1 MTSYICKNS
10 FEGVLCGVYDAWM
23 GKKGHSQVRLDTE
36 GSFEMS
42 LFVEYISVEESSE
55 KAEKVIKAVRTKICE
70 EAFEKIYIAS
80 LSQDTDRADKIYR
93 FLIYGFH
100 YGKRVMNMLTVPA
113 VFDLF
118 QICRNVSSE
127 SHQWMEFIRFSE
139 TGEGLLFSR
148 IGPKN
153 AVLPLLAPHF
163 SDRLSGETWMIFD
176 ENRKQAVLFTP
187 QKGWIL
193 CEVDS
198 KMEETIKNWQTDENR
213 YADLWKIF
221 YHEIAIKERTNPA
234 CQRTHL
240 PLRYRG
246 YMTEFR

>member
-93 FLIYGFH
+93 FLIYG
-100 YGKRVMNMLTVPA
+100 L
-113 VFDLF
+113 
-118 QICRNVSSE
+118 
-127 SHQWMEFIRFSE
+127 
-139 TGEGLLFSR
+139 
-148 IGPKN
+148 
-153 AVLPLLAPHF
+153 
-163 SDRLSGETWMIFD
+163 
-176 ENRKQAVLFTP
+176 
-187 QKGWIL
+187 
-193 CEVDS
+193 
-198 KMEETIKNWQTDENR
+198 
-213 YADLWKIF
+213 
-221 YHEIAIKERTNPA
+221 
-234 CQRTHL
+234 
-240 PLRYRG
+240 
-246 YMTEFR
+246 